1 MSSPDYAVRLGKHG
15 CFCGWERDWGAKVDV
30 AGRKIGKLAKKVK
43 KNCKFFKKVLA
54 KGNIGGI
61 ITIVISSFSSY
72 TIG

>member
-1 MSSPDYAVRLGKHG
+1 MTVFAAGSGIGGP
-15 CFCGWERDWGAKVDV
+15 KVDV
-30 AGRKIGKLAKKVK
+30 GGRKIGELVKKVK

-72 TIG
+72 MIG